1 MPQRSSSPQNH
12 TLTPGA
18 MYFRRVRAAE
28 LAEVHALLSA
38 NGWTARIGSLQQFAE
53 LIEASQVAEVAVVD
67 NRIVGFAR
75 GISDGR
81 SNGYLS
87 MIVVA
92 AAHRRMG
99 VGRRLVEHAIGT
111 NPEVTWVLRAGREG
125 AAEFFAKLG
134 FEQSSLAMERRR
146 SSQGGQLL

>member
-1 MPQRSSSPQNH
+1 MQ
-12 TLTPGA
+12 L
-18 MYFRRVRAAE
+18 RRVQSAE
-28 LAEVHALLSA
+28 LPEVHALLSA
-38 NGWTARIGSLQQFAE
+38 NGWRERIGNLQQFAG
-53 LIEASQVAEVAVVD
+53 LIEVSQLAEVAVID
-67 NRIVGFAR
+67 DRIVGFAR

-92 AAHRRMG
+92 AAHRRIG
-99 VGRRLVEHAIGT
+99 IGRRLVEHAMGT

-134 FEQSSLAMERRR
+134 FEHSSLAMERRR
-146 SSQGGQLL
+146 VSQGG